1 MGNSD
6 LTVQAA
12 GGYGNAPQLPK
23 FTGILTPKA
32 LKKCKDGK
40 LFAFFTL
47 SPEH

>member
-23 FTGILTPKA
+23 FTGVGRRK
-32 LKKCKDGK
+32 
-40 LFAFFTL
+40 
-47 SPEH
+47 H